1 MTTKTVLGTIIGTKT
16 LSGEWAGK
24 SKLDDSAPAVAVK
37 PMASTGQPVTP
48 TKPEPK
54 EPAGP
59 PTKIA
64 SKPKDDKPP
73 AKAEPQP
80 DEAEAEKRA
89 GQLLRLA
96 KSYLGAGMKPQA
108 LKKLNEIVSK
118 YPKTEVARKAKLL
131 LADF

>member
-24 SKLDDSAPAVAVK
+24 SKLDDSAPAVAAK
-37 PMASTGQPVTP
+37 PMASAGQPVRP

-54 EPAGP
+54 EPASP
-59 PTKIA
+59 PTKTA
-64 SKPKDDKPP
+64 SKPKDDEPP
-73 AKAEPQP
+73 AKTEPQP
-80 DEAEAEKRA
+80 DEAEKRA
-89 GQLLRLA
+89 GQLFRLA